1 MSQIIAESTLP
12 TTEAEAKFYS
22 DELLKCGGR
31 WDAQHLSYFLF
42 NYAYTKDER
51 EGTIK
56 LFPDYPF
63 VRRKLIPNFFNPQG
77 SDYLK
82 SRQMLVSWFF
92 AAGFVWEADFFDAW
106 TDIIRSQGLKEAQEL
121 KGRCQFVYDRL
132 PPWMQGELEY
142 QNMTEM
148 VWKHRYTRII
158 SVHSGRSYTGHRV
171 LVDEAAHIP
180 EGAKVNEELGP
191 TADAKG
197 IVDKVTTPNGEE
209 ELFFPSWHNESNG
222 RAKITLHWSEH
233 PHRDEK
239 WKVDTKRKL
248 NLTDVQWNR
257 EYELSFATPAGDPV
271 YPVYGQHNK
280 VEIEPKE
287 YLPLIFGLDPGFP
300 QGAVWCQ
307 YDEYGKFF
315 VYEEAVGDHKEDDIG
330 DFGRYCRTVTE
341 RLFPFHWRKFLSLP
355 TEQRNQV
362 HWGDGDPMLGHKT
375 DVSKLTRYQMF
386 AAQYPIIINWC
397 QKFALDAIPLLYKK
411 MIPQQDG
418 QPLFYVHPRC
428 KRLITGLE
436 GGYSYPPKKEGRA
449 YDRSPI
455 KDGKYDMVQNALEFV
470 VNNEI
475 TEIKSDFEI
484 ADKRRVATQ
493 PHFNEV
499 TGEYEGESYRRIG

>member
-1 MSQIIAESTLP
+1 
-12 TTEAEAKFYS
+12 
-22 DELLKCGGR
+22 
-31 WDAQHLSYFLF
+31 LF

-92 AAGFVWEADFFDAW
+92 AASFVWEADFFDAW

-121 KGRCQFVYDRL
+121 KSRCQFVYDRL

-222 RAKITLHWSEH
+222 RAKVTLHWSEH

-239 WKVDTKRKL
+239 WKVETKAKL
-248 NLTDVQWNR
+248 NLTDAQWNR
-257 EYELSFATPAGDPV
+257 EYELSFATPSGDPV
-271 YPVYGQHNK
+271 YPAFGIHNIVD
-280 VEIEPKE
+280 VEPVE
-287 YLPLIFGLDPGFP
+287 YLPLLFGGDCGFP
-300 QGAVWCQ
+300 QGGIWLQ
-307 YDEYGKFF
+307 ITEYGEINIF
-315 VYEEAVGDHKEDDIG
+315 EEAVGDHKEDDIG
-330 DFGRYCRTVTE
+330 DFGDYCRTVTE
-341 RLFPFHWRKFLSLP
+341 RLFPAFW
-355 TEQRNQV
+355 QRYLLAEKGFRGRV
-362 HWGDGDPMLGHKT
+362 IRGAGDPMFGHKT
-375 DVSKLTRYQMF
+375 DANKKTRYELF
-386 AAQYPIIINWC
+386 ATKFDIPMTWN
-397 QKFALDAIPLLYKK
+397 QKWAVDAIPILTPKMPVRANGRGLLK
-411 MIPQQDG
+411 
-418 QPLFYVHPRC
+418 VHSRC
-428 KRLITGLE
+428 KRLIAGFQ

-455 KDGKYDMVQNALEFV
+455 KDGKHDMVQNALEFV
-470 VNNEI
+470 VNNELSS
-475 TEIKSDFEI
+475 IKPDLT
-484 ADKRRVATQ
+484 DKPVELEAMLAGQ
-493 PHFNEV
+493 AV
-499 TGEYEGESYRRIG
+499 TTRFPAAWRNR